1 MRRLLTAVALLAL
14 ASPLTAGEVATAK
27 LDIVG
32 LALEVDREVTT
43 GADIPAQV
51 QTRLGGKSGN
61 DVPPNLM
68 TVAAD
73 LTEPDAFDRQR
84 SAVKNSARTL
94 DIDLI
99 VVGDKVSDTDELR
112 LPHPRAAERAF
123 VLKPWHDLE
132 PDAMKSAQR
141 RGARLLAFRH
151 FRRIDQLLR
160 RALNC
165 KEQRD
170 QRERDNQIHRSNLK
184 TGIRSRRCGN

>member
-61 DVPPNLM
+61 DVPQNLM

-73 LTEPDAFDRQR
+73 LTGPGLDAPL
-84 SAVKNSARTL
+84 TL
-94 DIDLI
+94 FAKPGQKLA
-99 VVGDKVSDTDELR
+99 
-112 LPHPRAAERAF
+112 LPPLHE
-123 VLKPWHDLE
+123 
-132 PDAMKSAQR
+132 
-141 RGARLLAFRH
+141 
-151 FRRIDQLLR
+151 
-160 RALNC
+160 
-165 KEQRD
+165 
-170 QRERDNQIHRSNLK
+170 
-184 TGIRSRRCGN
+184 